1 MDNQVQAHDVDEPAS
16 SNVETSS
23 HGHVMKTQTSV
34 VTLAEFRHPA
44 KLPLISEHLDVR
56 AQDFGPIAVKLQA
69 KGTKVCNSV
78 FLQYSYHTRVAR
90 SVITSMAPA
99 ARRIAGL
106 LL

>member
-1 MDNQVQAHDVDEPAS
+1 MDSQVQAHDVDDTAS
-16 SNVETSS
+16 SDVETSS

-56 AQDFGPIAVKLQA
+56 AQDFGPIVVKVQA

-78 FLQYSYHTRVAR
+78 FLQ
-90 SVITSMAPA
+90 
-99 ARRIAGL
+99 
-106 LL
+106 